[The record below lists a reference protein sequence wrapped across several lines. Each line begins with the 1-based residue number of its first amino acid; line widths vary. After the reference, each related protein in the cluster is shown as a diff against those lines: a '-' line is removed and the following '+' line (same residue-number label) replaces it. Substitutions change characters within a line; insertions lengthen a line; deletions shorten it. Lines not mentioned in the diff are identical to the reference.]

1 MQRFLT
7 IAGVTVFGG
16 LCAGCAIVPTG
27 ADQARIINDVL
38 NSPAALVAIFAA
50 MLAFLSGVLGPLVAG
65 HVGRKQA
72 AASQRSADAVML
84 IARTAGAREL
94 AKLRMAWMEALRNKL
109 SEYHSVLVNFKD
121 DDRTTDPV
129 TKIEEDRK
137 LSELVTHLD
146 LLLNQHDPL
155 QKALW
160 NISDQIH
167 KTAGP
172 AERGALDEPLIQA
185 GRVVLQAEWEK
196 VKAEMQGGPFQSGI
210 PAYPAPSS
218 LLAWATLRHQQ
229 PSPPPSDRQAAVGPP
244 TLGQGAEQSL
254 FMRE

>member
-16 LCAGCAIVPTG
+16 LCAGCAIVPRG
-27 ADQARIINDVL
+27 ADQTKIINDVL
-38 NSPAALVAIFAA
+38 NSPAALVAVLAA
-50 MLAFLSGVLGPLVAG
+50 MLAFLSGVLGPLVAA
-65 HVGRKQA
+65 HAGRKQA

-109 SEYHSVLVNFKD
+109 SEYHSVLVNFND
-121 DDRTTDPV
+121 DDRTTDPG
-129 TKIEEDRK
+129 TKIQEDRK
-137 LSELVTHLD
+137 LSELVAHLD

-172 AERGALDEPLIQA
+172 EERGALDEPLIQA

-218 LLAWATLRHQQ
+218 LLAWTALRHQQ
-229 PSPPPSDRQAAVGPP
+229 PSPPPTDRQAAVGP
-244 TLGQGAEQSL
+244 
-254 FMRE
+254 